1 MRSFYKKL
9 PGSRMIFLP
18 NTSDATCLTNWKYV
32 VTSSVFAGSR
42 EGLFVVREGEVLYE
56 TACQFTKDRFQ
67 HCFDCELTQFYPIIL
82 TSWLKG
88 ELQAVVGVRS
98 AVDGPLFLEQYLDS
112 PVEVL
117 FEELSL
123 DRSQI
128 VEIGGF
134 AALDKMAAIPL
145 MEKTA
150 NVLLEMGFAHAVC
163 TANKPIRRCL
173 SSINVPFEQLA
184 VADSKLLQGSTESW
198 GSYYATTPF
207 VLAGD
212 IQTGADAIDALFQ
225 LAA

>member
-1 MRSFYKKL
+1 M
-9 PGSRMIFLP
+9 
-18 NTSDATCLTNWKYV
+18 NA
-32 VTSSVFAGSR
+32 VFAGSR
-42 EGLFVVREGEVLYE
+42 EGLIVVQEGDALYK

-67 HCFDCELTQFYPIIL
+67 HCFGSELTQFYPIIL

-88 ELQAVVGVRS
+88 ELQAVVGVRT
-98 AVDGPLFLEQYLDS
+98 AVDGPLFLEQYLNS

-123 DRSQI
+123 NRSQI

-150 NVLLEMGFAHAVC
+150 NVLLEMGFVHAVC

-184 VADSKLLQGSTESW
+184 MADSKMLQDSAENW
-198 GSYYATTPF
+198 GSYYASMPF

-212 IQTGADAIDALFQ
+212 IQTGADAIEALFQ